1 MFLYLLFFIKYL
13 SYSFISFFT
22 QKKYNQSFYT
32 SSNLKFIPFQNST
45 TKKKPE
51 WVKKKIIRIKA
62 INPKLS
68 HRKIA
73 SIFNTNYD
81 YESVSKTYVGYILKN
96 YKYEVLELRK
106 KFHNKKP
113 YSIKFNFIW
122 GIDLTFINQKPILGV
137 IEHHSRKLISLQ
149 SLQQKSSVKILKAL
163 LFVLEKYPK
172 PEYIRSDNEVCFTSK
187 LIKFSL
193 WFLGIKHQT
202 TDLNS
207 PWQNGRIERLFG
219 TFKSTILFMKYDKED
234 LQYLCHSFQ
243 WWYNNI
249 RLHQNLDYKT
259 PEYIYQKNIDKI
271 YNHKQKE

>member
-13 SYSFISFFT
+13 SYSFISFF
-22 QKKYNQSFYT
+22 QKQKTYNIKLKNQ
-32 SSNLKFIPFQNST
+32 NQKFIPFQNST

-81 YESVSKTYVGYILKN
+81 YE
-96 YKYEVLELRK
+96 VLELRK

-113 YSIKFNFIW
+113 YSVKFNFIW
-122 GIDLTFINQKPILGV
+122 GIDLTFINQKPILGI
-137 IEHHSRKLISLQ
+137 IEHNSRKLISLQ

-172 PEYIRSDNEVCFTSK
+172 PEYIRSDNEICFTSK
-187 LIKFSL
+187 LMRFGL
-193 WFLGIKHQT
+193 WFLEIKHQT

-219 TFKSTILFMKYDKED
+219 TFKSTILFMKYDKEN

-271 YNHKQKE
+271 YNQKQKE